1 MSHFNI
7 ITVLRALFVI
17 LAKRMA
23 DTGTT
28 SKNNKLVLWP
38 VIQHNLGEPAPETFT
53 VHTIS
58 NNYCL
63 TISFDLCLPSGAI
76 HLIPGLACSYP
87 QPLPSFLR
95 LTPQP
100 QKFCIF
106 FTQSSSSFLKTCPY
120 RLNLFCCSTVGTAA
134 IPNLCPSV
142 TQRQFGP

>member
-95 LTPQP
+95 LAPQP

-106 FTQSSSSFLKTCPY
+106 S
-120 RLNLFCCSTVGTAA
+120 LNLHHPSLRRVHIILICFAA
-134 IPNLCPSV
+134 P
-142 TQRQFGP
+142 Q